1 MNAFDP
7 EALLGVLVAHGVR
20 FVVVGGFAAVAYGS
34 PLPTYDVDI
43 TPDRSRENLARLL
56 GALHEL
62 QSRIRTEGEPD
73 GLPFGADVDLLLG
86 VTVLDLVTRLGELD
100 LVLRPA
106 GELEFADLH
115 ASAVLIHL
123 GDTPVALASLEHVI
137 HSKAA
142 AGRAKDRAALPVLR
156 ALLQRRRERDDD
168 QTARRSARKA
178 SDSG

>member
-1 MNAFDP
+1 MSAFDP

-43 TPDRSRENLARLL
+43 TPDRSRKNLARLL
-56 GALHEL
+56 DALEEL
-62 QSRIRTEGEPD
+62 QARIRTEGEPD
-73 GLPFGADVDLLLG
+73 GLPFSADVDLLLG
-86 VTVLDLVTRLGELD
+86 VTKLDLVTRLGELD

-115 ASAVLIHL
+115 DNAVLIHL
-123 GDTPVALASLEHVI
+123 GDVPVDLASLEHVI
-137 HSKAA
+137 SSKTS

-156 ALLQRRRERDDD
+156 ALLQRRRERGDD
-168 QTARRSARKA
+168 QTASRSARNA